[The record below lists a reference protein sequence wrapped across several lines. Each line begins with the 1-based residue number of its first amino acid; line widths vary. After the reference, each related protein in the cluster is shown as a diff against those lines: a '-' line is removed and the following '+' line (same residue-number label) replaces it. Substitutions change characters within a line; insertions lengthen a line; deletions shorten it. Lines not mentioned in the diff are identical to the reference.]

1 MARTPKDSIG
11 DTPLEVFIPAPGH
24 NPDDP
29 NDAERDIFLQEA
41 QQLLDAGLDIAVYST
56 DTYPSAFTDCEPVAD
71 QIAMNGSEVL
81 PILLV
86 EGLVKV
92 SFMYPTVEQMRRFSH
107 FGEVKQPKVN
117 AAAAACG
124 TGGADAPPTVPVAE
138 PAGFAAVLTGVTP
151 RPAGGPDIG
160 HRVNLMGGHSDTTT
174 EDSAPTASS
183 AGGGCCGGGCGC
195 GH

>member
-1 MARTPKDSIG
+1 MARIPKDALG
-11 DTPLEVFIPAPGH
+11 ATPLEVFIPGPGQ

-29 NDAERDIFLQEA
+29 GDTAREAFLAEA
-41 QQLLDAGLDIAVYST
+41 QELLDQGLDIAVYSP
-56 DTYPSAFTDCEPVAD
+56 DSYPSAFTDCEPVAD
-71 QIAMNGSEVL
+71 QIAMAGVEVL

-92 SFMYPTVEQMRRFSH
+92 SYMYPTGEQLRRFSH

-124 TGGADAPPTVPVAE
+124 TGGTEAPATAPAVE
-138 PAGFAAVLTGVTP
+138 PAGFAAVLAGVTP
-151 RPAGGPDIG
+151 RPAGGPDMG
-160 HRVNLMGGHSDTTT
+160 DRVNLLDGHG
-174 EDSAPTASS
+174 A
-183 AGGGCCGGGCGC
+183 AGAEQTGGCCGGSCGC